1 MDRRLRRQC
10 NRSAGPHETRNRRML
25 IRTLTLQSQNI
36 HTASTE
42 SIGAPKLTQAKT
54 VAKPKFVNLDELEQQ
69 AKQQLDQASYDF
81 VAGGAGSELTLRA
94 NREAFQKIAIM
105 PRALT
110 GIKQV
115 DTSSNLLGQRLSMP
129 IYVTPMANHGLVY
142 PSAEVGS
149 AQGAKKAGTLFV
161 APTGSNKTMEEVA
174 TAIKDSPRW
183 FQLYLNKDPEVN
195 KQLLQRAE
203 KAGYSAIVLTVDL
216 PVLGIRDRNVRNSFT
231 LPTDLNQP
239 NVSSERYIAATK
251 SLQSLAAGIKDD
263 LNWDDYEW
271 TRKHTALPVL
281 IKGILSPDDAEE
293 ASRRKVPAI
302 IVSNHGGRQLDTGFG
317 AIEALR
323 PIVERVKGKTRI
335 LFDSGIRRGTDVF
348 KALALG
354 AEAVGVGRPV
364 LWGLALDGADGVT
377 AVLKHLQLELV
388 NVMRLAG
395 VPRVTDITSKY
406 IENLN
411 S

>member
-1 MDRRLRRQC
+1 M
-10 NRSAGPHETRNRRML
+10 
-25 IRTLTLQSQNI
+25 
-36 HTASTE
+36 
-42 SIGAPKLTQAKT
+42 TQAKT
-54 VAKPKFVNLDELEQQ
+54 EARPKFANLDELEQQ
-69 AKQQLDQASYDF
+69 VKQQLDQASYDF

-105 PRALT
+105 PRVLT
-110 GIKQV
+110 GIQQV
-115 DTSSNLLGQRLSMP
+115 DTSMNLLGQRLSMP
-129 IYVTPMANHGLVY
+129 IYVTPMANHGLVH
-142 PSAEVGS
+142 PLAEVGS

-161 APTGSNKTMEEVA
+161 TPTGSNKTMEEVA
-174 TAIKDSPRW
+174 GAIEDSPRW
-183 FQLYLNKDPEVN
+183 FQLYFNKDPGVN

-216 PVLGIRDRNVRNSFT
+216 PVLGIRDRNVRNNFT
-231 LPTDLNQP
+231 LPTDLSRP
-239 NVSSERYIAATK
+239 NASSERYIAATR
-251 SLQSLAAGIKDD
+251 SLQSLTAGIKDD
-263 LNWDDYEW
+263 LSWDDYEW
-271 TRKHTALPVL
+271 TRKHTVLPVL

-293 ASRRKVPAI
+293 AVRRKVSAI

-323 PIVERVKGKTRI
+323 PIVERVKGKTRV

-364 LWGLALDGADGVT
+364 LWGLALDGADGAA
-377 AVLKHLQLELV
+377 AVLEHLKMELA

-395 VPRVTDITSKY
+395 TARLADITAKY
-406 IENLN
+406 IKPV
-411 S
+411 